1 MKFGLLFLSDYHP
14 DVYGEPSRYYGN
26 ILELVDL
33 AESLGFWSVWF
44 GEHHAGG
51 YAFGAPSVIA
61 TAAAARTKR
70 LRLGT
75 GVSLIPLNNPIRL
88 AEEYAMLDVISGGR
102 LEYAIGRGVLK
113 YDYDI
118 MGLDES
124 ESYARFR
131 EGTDLILKAW
141 TSPAP
146 FSHAGR
152 FWQLK
157 DYSLFPPPV
166 QKPHPPIFSS
176 AAVSPESYAWAGA
189 MGFNLCATFFFPIP
203 PQEML
208 HNIDLYRGAL
218 AEHGLDPRSRSVSGV
233 FHAYCGEDPKEA
245 RAVGEALITR
255 YFRFTGRL
263 EKRGGMHTAAD
274 YEHYHGSLASFF
286 KGKSYDDL
294 DAQRLFMIGDP
305 EKLIE
310 RIRWA
315 SEFYGADYL
324 LLGCFQGGITPALC
338 ARSLERFA
346 RYVMPAF
353 ADDPDQPSGKTA
365 AGSGRF

>member
-1 MKFGLLFLSDYHP
+1 MKFGLLYLSDYHP
-14 DVYGEPSRYYGN
+14 DSYGDPSRFYGH
-26 ILELVDL
+26 ILEQVEI
-33 AESLGFWSVWF
+33 AEQLGFWSVWF

-51 YAFGAPSVIA
+51 YAFGAPAVIA

-70 LRLGT
+70 IRLGT

-141 TSPAP
+141 TAAGP
-146 FSHAGR
+146 FSHEGR
-152 FWQLK
+152 FWKLT

-203 PQEML
+203 PSEML
-208 HNIDLYRGAL
+208 HNIELYRGAL
-218 AEHGLDPRSRSVSGV
+218 VGHGFDPHDRIISGV
-233 FHAYCGEDPKEA
+233 FHAYCGEDAREA
-245 RAVGEALITR
+245 RTVGEGLINR

-263 EKRGGMHTAAD
+263 EKRGGLHTAAD

-286 KGKSYDDL
+286 KGKTYDDL
-294 DAQRLFMIGDP
+294 DRERLFMIGDP
-305 EKLIE
+305 ETLIE

-315 SEFYGADYL
+315 QEFYGANYL
-324 LLGCFQGGITPALC
+324 LLGCFQGGISHDQC
-338 ARSLERFA
+338 VRSLERFA
-346 RYVMPAF
+346 KYVMPAF
-353 ADDPDQPSGKTA
+353 ADDPTA
-365 AGSGRF
+365 QASRA

>member
-1 MKFGLLFLSDYHP
+1 MKFGLLYLSDYHS
-14 DVYGEPSRYYGN
+14 DSYGDPSRYYGH
-26 ILELVDL
+26 ILEQVEL
-33 AESLGFWSVWF
+33 AEQLGFWSVWF

-70 LRLGT
+70 IRLGT

-88 AEEYAMLDVISGGR
+88 AEEYAMLDVVSGGR

-131 EGTDLILKAW
+131 EGTELIVKAW
-141 TSPAP
+141 SSPGP
-146 FSHAGR
+146 FSHQGR
-152 FWQLK
+152 FRKLT

-203 PQEML
+203 PTEIR
-208 HNIDLYRGAL
+208 HKIDLYRGAL
-218 AEHGLDPRSRSVSGV
+218 TEHGFDPNSRTISGV
-233 FHAYCGEDPKEA
+233 FHAYCGEDAHEA
-245 RAVGEALITR
+245 RAVGENLITR

-263 EKRGGMHTAAD
+263 EKRGGLHTAAD

-286 KGKSYDDL
+286 KGKTYDEL
-294 DAQRLFMIGDP
+294 DQQRLFMIGDP
-305 EKLIE
+305 EALIE

-315 SEFYGADYL
+315 AEFYGAQYL
-324 LLGCFQGGITPALC
+324 LLGCFQGGISHEQC
-338 ARSLERFA
+338 VRSLERFA
-346 RYVMPAF
+346 RYVM
-353 ADDPDQPSGKTA
+353 
-365 AGSGRF
+365 